1 MLLQVDPEA
10 PAPFDFWAWLE
21 AFLASPL
28 GVPVRIAL
36 ILVVAGI
43 IRLLLQLVIRRV
55 VNRVVTGVKKRQNVD
70 DTRELQASPVA
81 AVRVVQRTRAL
92 GGVLSSTVTT
102 VVVLVSLVLVVS
114 AIDPNATGA
123 FSLITAALGAGLGFG
138 AQNVVRDVL
147 NGLFIVA
154 EDQLGVGDVVDLG
167 QATGVVEAVGIRVTR
182 VRDIN
187 GTLWYVRN
195 GEILRVGNMS
205 QGWARVILDLA
216 VPYDADVDAVKLT
229 LLDTALQMR
238 EDGRWKRLMIEKP
251 EVWGIES
258 ISAEATVLRLVVK
271 TRTGSKDEVARELR
285 GRLRGALDRMGL
297 RLPSMLA
304 PGGAV
309 PGSEGGGAADTPVD
323 PGVGKGASS
332 SGAKPPPT
340 KPTSTPPR
348 GGRT

>member
-1 MLLQVDPEA
+1 MQVDPDPET
-10 PAPFDFWAWLE
+10 PFDAWAWLAGFFE
-21 AFLASPL
+21 TAW
-28 GVPVRIAL
+28 GVPVRIVVIL
-36 ILVVAGI
+36 IVAAI
-43 IRLLLQLVIRRV
+43 IRLLLQIVIRRT
-55 VNRVVTGVKKRQNVD
+55 VNRVVTGVKKKQNVD

-81 AVRVVQRTRAL
+81 AVRIVQRTRAL

-102 VVVLVSLVLVVS
+102 VVVLVSLVLIVS

-182 VRDIN
+182 VRDVN
-187 GTLWYVRN
+187 GTVWYVRN

-216 VPYDADVDAVKLT
+216 VPYDADPDAVKLA

-238 EDGRWKRLMIEKP
+238 EDGRWKRLMLEKP

-285 GRLRGALDRMGL
+285 GRLRKTLDELGV
-297 RLPSMLA
+297 RLPSLLA
-304 PGGAV
+304 AGGVV
-309 PGSEGGGAADTPVD
+309 PGEGGGGSTDTPVI
-323 PGVGKGASS
+323 PGLVKGGSS
-332 SGAKPPPT
+332 KPPTTPT
-340 KPTSTPPR
+340 RPTTTPPP
-348 GGRT
+348 GGRK

>member
-21 AFLASPL
+21 TFLASPL

-123 FSLITAALGAGLGFG
+123 FSLITAALGGRYAEEIT
-138 AQNVVRDVL
+138 VSSESRDGVE
-147 NGLFIVA
+147 IV
-154 EDQLGVGDVVDLG
+154 EV
-167 QATGVVEAVGIRVTR
+167 R
-182 VRDIN
+182 VRTPLPVV
-187 GTLWYVRN
+187 GLW
-195 GEILRVGNMS
+195 GP
-205 QGWARVILDLA
+205 A
-216 VPYDADVDAVKLT
+216 
-229 LLDTALQMR
+229 
-238 EDGRWKRLMIEKP
+238 
-251 EVWGIES
+251 EVWELSGRS
-258 ISAEATVLRLVVK
+258 LVE
-271 TRTGSKDEVARELR
+271 DI
-285 GRLRGALDRMGL
+285 DR
-297 RLPSMLA
+297 
-304 PGGAV
+304 
-309 PGSEGGGAADTPVD
+309 D
-323 PGVGKGASS
+323 
-332 SGAKPPPT
+332 
-340 KPTSTPPR
+340 
-348 GGRT
+348 